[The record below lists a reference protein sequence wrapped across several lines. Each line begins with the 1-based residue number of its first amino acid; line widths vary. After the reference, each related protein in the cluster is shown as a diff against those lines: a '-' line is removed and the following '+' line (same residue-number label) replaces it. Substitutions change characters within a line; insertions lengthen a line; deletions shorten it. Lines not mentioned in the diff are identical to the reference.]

1 MALCGQR
8 QLLWDDGFLLFPS
21 EYWWHS
27 TLISQR
33 PLKKAIHKGRPS
45 ITYICKRKLGN
56 GCVGQDHLSVAT
68 SLKTFSYFMTTRV
81 ASFLDFPDALFGY
94 NTDYY
99 TIDFSFFF
107 NAILPMLWRVA
118 LVLLLERRA
127 KITLESLIL
136 RSFVTL
142 WLA

>member
-1 MALCGQR
+1 
-8 QLLWDDGFLLFPS
+8 
-21 EYWWHS
+21 
-27 TLISQR
+27 
-33 PLKKAIHKGRPS
+33 
-45 ITYICKRKLGN
+45 
-56 GCVGQDHLSVAT
+56 
-68 SLKTFSYFMTTRV
+68 MTTRV

-107 NAILPMLWRVA
+107 NAILPMLWKVA

-142 WLA
+142 